1 MLIEFRVI
9 SDGCVYACKNLS
21 KKNDIE
27 TEFLSFCLFL
37 FN

>member
-1 MLIEFRVI
+1 MLIEFRMI
-9 SDGCVYACKNLS
+9 FGAGECVYR

-27 TEFLSFCLFL
+27 TEFQSFCLFL